1 MPDEGRYCTVCGGVV
16 PAGPEIRKIPVDGRE
31 TGIDQLDRVLADVFS
46 LHLTDE
52 ALIRE
57 ELLKRVRA
65 FNYVPTKKVAA
76 YAEALATEYR
86 VFSAGKK

>member
-1 MPDEGRYCTVCGGVV
+1 MPDEGRYCTICGGVV

-31 TGIDQLDRVLADVFS
+31 TGIDRLDRVLADVFS

-65 FNYVPTKKVAA
+65 FNYVPTKKADA
-76 YAEALATEYR
+76 YAEALAAEYR